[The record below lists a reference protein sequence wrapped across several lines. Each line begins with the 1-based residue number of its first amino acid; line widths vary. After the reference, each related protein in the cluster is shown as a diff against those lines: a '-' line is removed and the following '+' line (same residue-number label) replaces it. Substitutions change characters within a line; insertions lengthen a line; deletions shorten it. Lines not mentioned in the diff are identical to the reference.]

1 MKQLALRS
9 ALISLL
15 LASLALPASALP
27 RERDKWLRVET
38 GHFVFLSNA
47 GEPSI
52 RRLATKIERLHELLA
67 QINPGAELGSERPIY
82 LYAFEGNRSLTP
94 YKPLYNG
101 KPANIAGY
109 FLARPEASYIVML
122 AEGGEEVERI
132 LFHEYMHYALGRV
145 YATVPL
151 WFNEGM
157 AELYSTFQSNDWHAE
172 VGHPIGVHIETL
184 RKHDLIPL
192 ARLFAVDPTSK
203 DYNEERRQGIFYAQ
217 SWALVHY
224 LLRGN
229 PARREQTFRF
239 FKDVTNGK
247 PGIQAFH
254 DAFQTD
260 EAQIEREL
268 HDYVRRNEFKYAMI
282 PMKRPTELQVRIE
295 PLPREETLTRLGELL
310 LFQQD
315 NTRLAEAEKHFR
327 AALEARPGYGP
338 AQIGLCRIEEAAGRA
353 AAALACFEK
362 AKQTT
367 LSDVSRQ

>member
-82 LYAFEGNRSLTP
+82 LYAFEGNRSLTPYKPLYNGKPANIAGYFLARPEASYIVMLAEGGEEVERILFEGNRSLTP

-268 HDYVRRNEFKYAMI
+268 HDYVR
-282 PMKRPTELQVRIE
+282 
-295 PLPREETLTRLGELL
+295 
-310 LFQQD
+310 
-315 NTRLAEAEKHFR
+315 
-327 AALEARPGYGP
+327 
-338 AQIGLCRIEEAAGRA
+338 
-353 AAALACFEK
+353 
-362 AKQTT
+362 
-367 LSDVSRQ
+367 